1 VATAYDPET
10 VVLGAVGKPH
20 GVHGEVWLRPHNV
33 HGRTFEG
40 LRELILVKDGVA
52 TTRAIASLRL
62 AEGGALA
69 RLVGVDTREAAAAL
83 GLAEVRARRA
93 ALPPLGPGEFY
104 VGDVIGCEVF
114 HEDGR
119 ALGVVASTFW
129 NGAQDVMVV
138 AGPGGAEELVPLV
151 AQFVVTV
158 DAPGR
163 KIVVAWD
170 PLDSSDG
177 HD

>member
-1 VATAYDPET
+1 MAAPYDPET

-20 GVHGEVWLRPHNV
+20 GVNGEVWLRPHNP
-33 HGRTFEG
+33 HGPAFEG
-40 LRELILVKDGVA
+40 LREVILVKDGVT
-52 TTRAIASLRL
+52 TTRALVSLRP

-69 RLVGVDTREAAAAL
+69 RLAGVDTREAAAAL

-104 VGDVIGCEVF
+104 VGDVVGCEVV
-114 HEDGR
+114 HESGR

-138 AGPGGAEELVPLV
+138 SGPGGGDELIPLLP
-151 AQFVVTV
+151 QFVVTM

-163 KIVVAWD
+163 KIVVAWE
-170 PLDSSDG
+170 PLDATDG

>member
-1 VATAYDPET
+1 MAIPYDPDT
-10 VVLGAVGKPH
+10 VVLGSVGKPH
-20 GVHGEVWLRPHNV
+20 GVHGEVWLRPHNPQ
-33 HGRTFEG
+33 GRPFEG

-52 TTRAIASLRL
+52 TTRAIVALRP

-69 RLVGVDTREAAAAL
+69 RLAGVETREAAAAL

-93 ALPPLGPGEFY
+93 AMPPLSPGEFY
-104 VGDVIGCEVF
+104 VGDVIGCAVV
-114 HEDGR
+114 HESGR

-138 AGPGGAEELVPLV
+138 AGPDGQEDLVPLLP
-151 AQFVVTV
+151 QFVVTM

-163 KIVVAWD
+163 KIVVSWE
-170 PLDSSDG
+170 PLGDDE
-177 HD
+177 